1 MIGHKDR
8 LINGKPIAEYIRD
21 SVAHEC
27 AYYGVP
33 QPTLE
38 QIAIVASQLRMHTIM
53 AHAVS
58 YDQSEL
64 GQPGQRTT
72 FYPEASSVG
81 RFLRDSSQ
89 ITLDNIN
96 RDISQK

>member
-1 MIGHKDR
+1 MIGHKDPF
-8 LINGKPIAEYIRD
+8 INNKPIAEYIRD
-21 SVAHEC
+21 AVTRGC
-27 AYYGVP
+27 NYYGVP
-33 QPTLE
+33 HLTLE

-64 GQPGQRTT
+64 GKPDQRTT

-81 RFLRDSSQ
+81 RFLRDSSY

-96 RDISQK
+96 RDILQK